1 MSSNP
6 SETPSLEPPLA
17 QLERAFIEDFL
28 RSHGYDPLKLAELP
42 GEERERLLKSASIYA
57 SGKLVEVEARAHYLD
72 DIHDGSVSPH
82 KTGLD

>member
-6 SETPSLEPPLA
+6 SATHSLESPLA
-17 QLERAFIEDFL
+17 QLERGFIEDFV

-42 GEERERLLKSASIYA
+42 AEERERLLKGASIYA

-82 KTGLD
+82 KPGLD